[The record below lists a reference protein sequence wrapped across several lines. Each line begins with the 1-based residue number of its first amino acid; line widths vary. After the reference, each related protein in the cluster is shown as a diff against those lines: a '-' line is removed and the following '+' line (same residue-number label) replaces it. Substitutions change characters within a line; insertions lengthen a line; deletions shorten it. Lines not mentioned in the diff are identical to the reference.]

1 MSQTPSNPPQVT
13 SSQYAQSNATVNIFY
28 YSSAAAIPAHVIMH
42 DRDAVGISGWGL
54 AEVLKPLYEAGI
66 RHVVVVVDAAGQRLV
81 AEATIYRRVDKQSG
95 RVMYWLYPL
104 SSAQRLLRDLLH
116 KYRGDA
122 PRNAKRPL
130 PAAVVAVVPKPK

>member
-1 MSQTPSNPPQVT
+1 MSQTNPTPTPVT
-13 SSQYAQSNATVNIFY
+13 SSQYAQNNTANILY
-28 YSSAAAIPAHVIMH
+28 YASAAAIPAHIIMH
-42 DRDAVGISGWGL
+42 DKNAVGISGWGL

>member
-1 MSQTPSNPPQVT
+1 MSQTPTNPPQVT
-13 SSQYAQSNATVNIFY
+13 NPQYAQSNTAVNIFY
-28 YSSAAAIPAHVIMH
+28 YSSAAVIPAHVIMH

-81 AEATIYRRVDKQSG
+81 AEATIYRRMDKRSG
-95 RVMYWLYPL
+95 RIMYWLYPL
-104 SSAQRLLRDLLH
+104 SSAQRLLRDLMRR
-116 KYRGDA
+116 YRGDA

-130 PAAVVAVVPKPK
+130 PVAVVAVVPKPK

>member
-1 MSQTPSNPPQVT
+1 MYQTQTPTSQVT
-13 SSQYAQSNATVNIFY
+13 SPRYEQSNTVNILY
-28 YSSAAAIPAHVIMH
+28 YTSAAAIPAHVILH
-42 DRDAVGISGWGL
+42 EKNAVGISGWGL
-54 AEVLKPLYEAGI
+54 AEVLKPLYETGI

-81 AEATIYRRVDKQSG
+81 AEATIYRRVDKRSG
-95 RVMYWLYPL
+95 RIMYWVYPL

-130 PAAVVAVVPKPK
+130 PVAVVAVVPKLK